1 MAADPT
7 VSEESRCPACGKPVD
22 PLRAG
27 EVAILTGGFR
37 YFCDRAC
44 KVKFLGALT
53 NAALYEDDSVTAEPP
68 RVVMVGPPG
77 AAGDELAEEE
87 AAVHEAMRRATRDS
101 LLPPAPRV
109 SLYPAEAD
117 VLPASALREPEPP
130 EPTEPMVLPPVRL
143 YDEPMPAPRAPR
155 PPVVDVIAQPREPD
169 SADSERDRERHP
181 DTREPRRDE
190 DEVDDEPRRD
200 TEPPSPEE
208 QTLDVPTAALI
219 FDEDESRR
227 APAAL
232 RRRPR
237 PTALKS
243 STARATAE
251 AGGSGRIPALLRVV
265 GIAAGLATV
274 LATRFA
280 PPGLPLDL
288 VAAGLATLLAV
299 VVGLSSEGRLP
310 GARGFREAILVLA
323 LAAAVVAR
331 LDDSTGVHRAGLA
344 ISAGVLAAALL
355 AGDLLFSARRQRT
368 AAARQAI
375 AAALDVP
382 VRVVR
387 NEQVE
392 TVSTDRVKPGETVI
406 LSAADVCPVDGAVG
420 GGEATIIPWA
430 LPASAFVGA
439 IAPEPVEKREGDA
452 LVAGAKV
459 ISGSLRVTTA
469 WTSNDRAFR
478 KLTSGAGA
486 LEQHVPM
493 VRLAAQI
500 LERGSVGVAL
510 FVGIG
515 AYLTHAGV
523 AEALGAAAAAGGAI
537 AALAIV
543 RAVADLH
550 TAGHL
555 ASLGRGIVYKDAA
568 AFERAG
574 RVDIAVVCAHG
585 TLLLGDP
592 EIVVLESLHE
602 DPAGSGA
609 PAVEPLRILA
619 LAAGAYSAA
628 GESLAA
634 SLQRGARAR
643 GERADDVRSAIA
655 HPGLGV
661 SALAAS
667 GEKLLVG
674 SRAFLLQEKVS
685 VAKADAR
692 VSELEAEGRNVL
704 LVALDQRLVGLAAL
718 QDGLRPGA
726 QGAIRHLHDARIE
739 PVLLTGD
746 ARETCETVAR
756 ALDLDHIRPEVLPA
770 DRGAEVRALG
780 EGGTSSR
787 SSAAPGT
794 TTPPSAPPT
803 CRSPWERPAPPPASG
818 PPASPPRTFVTQR
831 SPSPWP
837 AGSTSAPGSPS
848 SPAWSPPAPGSSPSP
863 SPWPPSG
870 SPRSPPSPAPSSPS
884 ASWQWPPRPLSARFP
899 GKPGKSAGPE
909 SRNRRGLVVATSEG

>member
-1 MAADPT
+1 MTAADPSA
-7 VSEESRCPACGKPVD
+7 VSEESRCPACGKAVD

-53 NAALYEDDSVTAEPP
+53 QAALYEDDSVTAEPP
-68 RVVMVGPPG
+68 KVVMAGPASDG
-77 AAGDELAEEE
+77 LAEEE
-87 AAVHEAMRRATRDS
+87 AAVQEAMRRASRDS
-101 LLPPAPRV
+101 LLPPAPRP
-109 SLYPAEAD
+109 SLYPADAD
-117 VLPASALREPEPP
+117 MLPASVLREPEPP

-143 YDEPMPAPRAPR
+143 YDELE
-155 PPVVDVIAQPREPD
+155 RETD
-169 SADSERDRERHP
+169 SRERDRDDE
-181 DTREPRRDE
+181 EPLD
-190 DEVDDEPRRD
+190 DDDDDEPRRD
-200 TEPPSPEE
+200 TDPPSPEE

-227 APAAL
+227 TSRAPSAPLAA
-232 RRRPR
+232 
-237 PTALKS
+237 AAKS
-243 STARATAE
+243 STSRAVAA
-251 AGGSGRIPALLRVV
+251 AGGSGRMPVLLRVL
-265 GIAAGLATV
+265 GIAAGLGTV

-280 PPGLPLDL
+280 PSGVPLDL
-288 VAAGLATLLAV
+288 VVAGLATLLAL
-299 VVGLSSEGRLP
+299 VVGASSEGRLP

-323 LAAAVVAR
+323 LAAAVVAQ
-331 LDDSTGVHRAGLA
+331 LDESNDVHRAGLA
-344 ISAGVLAAALL
+344 ISAGMLAAALL

-368 AAARQAI
+368 AASRQAI
-375 AAALDVP
+375 AAALEVP

-387 NEQVE
+387 NDLVE
-392 TVSTDRVKPGETVI
+392 TVGTDRVKPGETVI
-406 LSAADVCPVDGAVG
+406 LSAGDVCPVDGAVG

-430 LPASAFVGA
+430 LPAGAFGGA

-486 LEQHVPM
+486 IEQHAPM

-555 ASLGRGIVYKDAA
+555 ASLGRGIVYKDAL

-602 DPAGSGA
+602 DPAGNGA
-609 PAVEPLRILA
+609 NAVDPLRILA
-619 LAAGAYSAA
+619 LAAGAYSAV

-770 DRGAEVRALG
+770 DRGTEVRALG
-780 EGGTSSR
+780 EGGHIVAVIGR
-787 SSAAPGT
+787 PKDDDAALGAADV
-794 TTPPSAPPT
+794 SIALG
-803 CRSPWERPAPPPASG
+803 AA
-818 PPASPPRTFVTQR
+818 
-831 SPSPWP
+831 
-837 AGSTSAPGSPS
+837 
-848 SPAWSPPAPGSSPSP
+848 GSSPGEWTASLASEDVRDAALALALARRVHERSRVALIAGLVP
-863 SPWPPSG
+863 AGAGLLAIAFALAPLWVAAFAAFAG
-870 SPRSPPSPAPSSPS
+870 SVLAERVA
-884 ASWQWPPRPLSARFP
+884 AATTVRPLP
-899 GKPGKSAGPE
+899 GQKP
-909 SRNRRGLVVATSEG
+909 RG